1 MGLKAMTELA
11 DLKAE
16 LDLWDRMA
24 RLALEVFLAA
34 QAPSA
39 PRVPTAHKASL
50 APKATKVTKVT
61 LAPLVSVDLQ
71 AKKAC
76 TELQAKMEALV
87 DQAIAVLLVSKA
99 PVEGLVQE
107 VSPARRATTAVRA
120 LQVLSVQ
127 LVPPARMALMGA
139 LASPEQPDV
148 TAPAARQAKT
158 VKHPDWT
165 SFTAN

>member
-24 RLALEVFLAA
+24 R

-39 PRVPTAHKASL
+39 PRVPTAHKASQ

-71 AKKAC
+71 AKKAR

-107 VSPARRATTAVRA
+107 VSPAPRATTAVRA
-120 LQVLSVQ
+120 LQVNTRFGRMIVLCSV
-127 LVPPARMALMGA
+127 LHLNVFSDSVFRFSRCSWCP
-139 LASPEQPDV
+139 
-148 TAPAARQAKT
+148 RQE
-158 VKHPDWT
+158 WR
-165 SFTAN
+165 